1 MELALQNIDIEEL
14 CIFHHLACRVVA
26 RCVRVPKATRG
37 PPSPRLRRD
46 SLRSPLPLRAKTG
59 GKGIRT
65 PDFQLAKLAL
75 YQLSYAPEKSK
86 IEDGRWKMRDCNR
99 GSAGCQ
105 PAGFGSLPKQSSL
118 SQTRLCERIA
128 GRLPATAGWQPA
140 FPNPETE
147 KEMPDRA
154 SLAIRHLSMCSSK
167 D

>member
-75 YQLSYAPEKSK
+75 YQLSYAPEKSPSRTG
-86 IEDGRWKMRDCNR
+86 IRVGGTREIAISGEHASVPE
-99 GSAGCQ
+99 GSRMGVS
-105 PAGFGSLPKQSSL
+105 P
-118 SQTRLCERIA
+118 
-128 GRLPATAGWQPA
+128 
-140 FPNPETE
+140 
-147 KEMPDRA
+147 
-154 SLAIRHLSMCSSK
+154 
-167 D
+167 

>member
-46 SLRSPLPLRAKTG
+46 SLRFPLPLRAKTG

-105 PAGFGSLPKQSSL
+105 QLQAGSLRYPIQRRK
-118 SQTRLCERIA
+118 RKCRIA
-128 GRLPATAGWQPA
+128 LHSRSG
-140 FPNPETE
+140 
-147 KEMPDRA
+147 
-154 SLAIRHLSMCSSK
+154 I
-167 D
+167 